1 MVQSWCYGQYV
12 AGDEIGVLLWQNL
25 PPILAS
31 GPISVVLIVFHYIHQ
46 ICPNLM
52 HLSILCIWRSQ
63 QNAQHLLF
71 TFVLSLASLLLP
83 KIWGAKVDVD
93 LEAMVDGVVVDDFW
107 GL

>member
-63 QNAQHLLF
+63 QKAQHFLF

-83 KIWGAKVDVD
+83 KIWGAKVDFD
-93 LEAMVDGVVVDDFW
+93 LEAEVGGKMFDDFW